1 MNASKVGKL
10 LILTAILSPFL
21 THAADAAW
29 EKDGDVSAYRI
40 QLKERIEL
48 GQQLGKL
55 TPAEFSSLQD
65 DLRKVNKLERRT
77 SKHGLSNKEKQS
89 VWNELEKLDGRIT
102 SELKDRDK
110 IGWQRNW
117 DRNRD
122 GVDFWKKHHKKF
134 DYSSLDDNLR
144 ATTNRIADGV
154 KSGRINRD
162 ESGYLNDETARLR
175 KLLNKAKQDGGMSGE
190 EIINYERMVAKLD
203 ERLARAL
210 DSTRSDNWNSGNW
223 HHSFK
228 NSEHPHSRK
237 FSTPPAWVI
246 DKSGGYRDST
256 DQVKGTIPGNELYR
270 YGGTMKDGRAVP
282 TTPNVNVN
290 SSGHISW

>member
-1 MNASKVGKL
+1 MNASRVGKL
-10 LILTAILSPFL
+10 LILMTMLSPFFAD
-21 THAADAAW
+21 AADAAW

-48 GQQLGKL
+48 GQQWGKL
-55 TPAEFSSLQD
+55 TPAEINSLRN
-65 DLRKVNKLERRT
+65 DLREVIKLERRT
-77 SKHGLSNKEKQS
+77 SKHGLSDKEKQS
-89 VWNELEKLDGRIT
+89 VWKELENLDRRIT

-122 GVDFWKKHHKKF
+122 GVDFWKRHHKKF
-134 DYSSLDDNLR
+134 DYSALDDNLR
-144 ATTNRIADGV
+144 ATSIRIADGV

-162 ESGYLNDETARLR
+162 ESGYLNDEIERLR
-175 KLLNKAKQDGGMSGE
+175 KILNQAKQTGGMSGE

-203 ERLARAL
+203 ERLER
-210 DSTRSDNWNSGNW
+210 SVENKRSDKWNSGNW

-228 NSEHPHSRK
+228 NSEHPHSQK
-237 FSTPPAWVI
+237 FSTPPVWVI
-246 DKSGGYRDST
+246 DKLGGYHDST

-282 TTPNVNVN
+282 TTPHVNVN